1 MVVLAARFAWWSGLR
16 SNFRFRQS
24 LGRGNSPL
32 SVRELRPHFPDSP
45 GDPDGSGSPGLFN
58 GFMSGVA
65 ASVVSAAS
73 GHGSSVGSTISSLLD
88 SVGTFFS
95 QLASL
100 SWVSLL
106 LGLAL
111 YGLYLLLRSRALC
124 SALRAAYP
132 RERI

>member
-45 GDPDGSGSPGLFN
+45 GDPDGSGSPGPFN

-65 ASVVSAAS
+65 ATGVLAAS
-73 GHGSSVGSTISSLLD
+73 GQGSSIGSTVSSLID
-88 SVGTFFS
+88 SIRTFFS
-95 QLASL
+95 PLARPSRGAVL
-100 SWVSLL
+100 PG
-106 LGLAL
+106 LG
-111 YGLYLLLRSRALC
+111 
-124 SALRAAYP
+124 
-132 RERI
+132 